1 MEGMPVFCPNC
12 GEKIED
18 DKLTCCPKCGES
30 LSQEE
35 NKKIAVSA
43 PIVSTDNPVPTT
55 AKKSL
60 DPSIVSFIYSGV
72 GIVLSIIAFFIFGF
86 LSFCALALGIL
97 GIVTSAKELKKA
109 DTNKSLAICSL
120 VLAIITTILAS
131 VCSIL
136 YIITSIASASSIL

>member
-1 MEGMPVFCPNC
+1 MFCPKC

-18 DKLTCCPKCGES
+18 EKLTSCPKCGES
-30 LSQEE
+30 LPQEE
-35 NKKIAVSA
+35 DKGPAVST
-43 PIVSTDNPVPTT
+43 PIVSVDNPAPVPS
-55 AKKSL
+55 KKPL

-97 GIVTSAKELKKA
+97 GIITSAKELKKENA
-109 DTNKSLAICSL
+109 NKTLVICSL

-131 VCSIL
+131 VCSAL
-136 YIITSIASASSIL
+136 YILSLTTSIVNALN

>member
-1 MEGMPVFCPNC
+1 MFCPKC

-18 DKLTCCPKCGES
+18 EKLPSCLKCGES
-30 LSQEE
+30 LPQEE
-35 NKKIAVSA
+35 NKGPAVTT
-43 PIVSTDNPVPTT
+43 PIVSESHPAPATS
-55 AKKSL
+55 KKPL

-97 GIVTSAKELKKA
+97 GIITSAKELKKENA
-109 DTNKSLAICSL
+109 NKTLVICSL

-131 VCSIL
+131 VCSAL
-136 YIITSIASASSIL
+136 YILSLTTSIVNALN

>member
-1 MEGMPVFCPNC
+1 MFCPNC

-86 LSFCALALGIL
+86 LSFSALALGIL
-97 GIVTSAKELKKA
+97 GIVTSANKELKKA

-136 YIITSIASASSIL
+136 YIITLIASASSIL